1 MKAIFLQNCDLW
13 WMNTCPNEDL
23 KKLHKKMTLKK
34 DEFKCPKGDELKR
47 LNKICSRCRH
57 ALQIHEEKCPV
68 CDTNIISKPGFNTEC
83 TVSIDVYFYKC
94 LICNRNLYSTKR
106 FYGVL

>member
-1 MKAIFLQNCDLW
+1 MKVIFLQNCDLW

-23 KKLHKKMTLKK
+23 KKLHKKRTLKK
-34 DEFKCPKGDELKR
+34 DDFKLPEGDELKR

-57 ALQIHEEKCPV
+57 ALQIYEAKCPV
-68 CDTNIISKPGFNTEC
+68 CETNNISRPAFNSKS

-94 LICNRNLYSTKR
+94 SICSRNLYSTLNL
-106 FYGVL
+106 Y

>member
-1 MKAIFLQNCDLW
+1 MK
-13 WMNTCPNEDL
+13 TCPNEEL

-34 DEFKCPKGDELKR
+34 DKFKLPKEDILKR
-47 LNKICSRCRH
+47 FNKICSRCRN

-68 CDTNIISKPGFNTEC
+68 CETNNLPKPAVNISN

-94 LICNRNLYSTKR
+94 PVCNRNLYSTLD
-106 FYGVL
+106 FY